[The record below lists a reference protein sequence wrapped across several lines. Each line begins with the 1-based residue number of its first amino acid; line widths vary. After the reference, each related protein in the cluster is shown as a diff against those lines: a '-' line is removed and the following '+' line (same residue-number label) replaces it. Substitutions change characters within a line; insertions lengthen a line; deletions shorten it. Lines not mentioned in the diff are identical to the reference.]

1 MPTFSYEAIARSG
14 KKQKGKIEAVSKAA
28 AVSELKQGGVYV
40 SSIAEEKQSVL
51 QKEISITL
59 FRPVKSQ
66 HFVVFLRQLATL
78 IRAGV
83 GIVDSIHILSQ
94 QSESKELRRVL
105 SEAAGDIQQGSQLS
119 EACAKHPKIFEPL
132 FLSMLRAGEASGNM
146 EIVLDRMATFYEK
159 SHYTKEKI
167 KSAMMY
173 PIVMLFL
180 TVIVTI
186 FLLTNIVPMFV
197 NMFSSFHAELPA
209 ITKFVLAISNSLIHT
224 WYVYLA
230 VVIVSIFLIRMILRT
245 PRGRYLFDYAILK
258 MPVFGGLFQKG
269 SLARVTRTL
278 STLFTSSVPV
288 LQSLT
293 IVENVADNLVV
304 GRALAASKESLRQGR
319 PLSEPLKKSWVFP
332 PLVTHMIAIGEETG
346 SMDTMLE
353 KIADFYEAEVEAMV
367 DRIKA
372 LIEPVMIVAL
382 AVIIGAIV
390 LSIMVPMFEI
400 FNQVK

>member
-1 MPTFSYEAIARSG
+1 MPTFSYEAIARNG
-14 KKQKGKIEAVSKAA
+14 KKQKGNIEAANKVA
-28 AVSELKQGGVYV
+28 AVLELKQGGVYV
-40 SSIAEEKQSVL
+40 SSIKEEKQGVL
-51 QKEISITL
+51 QKEISL
-59 FRPVKSQ
+59 SFFRPVKSQ

-83 GIVDSIHILSQ
+83 GIVDSVHILSQ
-94 QSESKELRRVL
+94 QSESKELRKVL
-105 SEAAGDIQQGSQLS
+105 SEAASDIQRGSQLS
-119 EACAKHPKIFEPL
+119 EACAKHPKVFEPL

-159 SHYTKEKI
+159 SHYTREKI

-173 PIVMLFL
+173 PIVMLVL

-197 NMFSSFHAELPA
+197 SMFSGFHAELPA
-209 ITKFVLAISNSLIHT
+209 ITKAVLAVSNSLVST
-224 WYVYLA
+224 WYIYLLA
-230 VVIVSIFLIRMILRT
+230 LIGIIVAIRMVLRT
-245 PRGRYLFDYAILK
+245 PRGRYVFDYALLK
-258 MPVFGGLFQKG
+258 MPVFGSLFQKG
-269 SLARVTRTL
+269 VLARVSRTL
-278 STLFTSSVPV
+278 STLFTSSVPI

-293 IVENVADNLVV
+293 IVENVADNMVV
-304 GRALAASKESLRQGR
+304 GQAIAASKDSLRQGR
-319 PLSEPLKKSWVFP
+319 PLSEPLKNSWVFP

-346 SMDTMLE
+346 SMDSMLE

-367 DRIKA
+367 DRVKA
-372 LIEPVMIVAL
+372 LIEPAMIVVL